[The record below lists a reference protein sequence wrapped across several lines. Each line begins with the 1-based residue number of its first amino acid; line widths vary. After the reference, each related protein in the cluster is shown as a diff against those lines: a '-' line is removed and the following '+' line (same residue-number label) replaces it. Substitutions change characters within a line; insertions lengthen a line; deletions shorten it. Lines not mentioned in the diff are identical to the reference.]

1 MRSATSHRLCR
12 IAIIGVF
19 LESIILHAQTTSPLD
34 LLKEEAAPGERISY
48 GSGDFQFG
56 ELRVP
61 AGTGRHPLVILVHG
75 GCWQARIGKLPEA
88 ATSLDLLRPMAVAL
102 AGEGVASWNVE
113 YRRLGQQGG
122 GWPGTFEDV
131 GNAIDF
137 VRTLAPKYS
146 LDLQRI
152 VVVGHSSGGHLAA
165 WAAGRHKLPA
175 DSTLRTAAPLR
186 VAGVVVVDGPLDL
199 ETFIAIEQQ
208 VCGGPVVEQLLG
220 GVPANLAARYRQASA
235 TGLLPIGTKQELLIA
250 SKANESWT
258 GAIRSYAATA
268 EKAGDKVV
276 VTMMENS
283 GHFDGLNPK
292 APAWAT
298 VLASLRSIIGP
309 K

>member
-1 MRSATSHRLCR
+1 MRITTTVRLYR
-12 IAIIGVF
+12 IAILVMC
-19 LESIILHAQTTSPLD
+19 LESIDLHAQTTSPLD
-34 LLKEEAAPGERISY
+34 LLKEGAAPGERISY
-48 GSGDFQFG
+48 GSGDLQFG

-61 AGTGRHPLVILVHG
+61 AGTGTHPLVILVHG

-88 ATSLDLLRPMAVAL
+88 ATSLDLLRPMALAL
-102 AGEGVASWNVE
+102 AGEGIASWNVE

-146 LDLQRI
+146 LDPQRI
-152 VVVGHSSGGHLAA
+152 AIVGHSSGGHLAT

-199 ETFIAIEQQ
+199 EAFIAIEQQ

-220 GVPANLAARYRQASA
+220 GGPASLTARYREASA
-235 TGLLPIGTKQELLIA
+235 TGLLPIVAKQELLIA
-250 SKANESWT
+250 SKANESWI

-268 EKAGDKVV
+268 EQAGDKVV